1 MEDVSDWSMTVVV
14 AAEEV
19 AVEEEEHVQGQA
31 LDPVQGQEVVAGRGL
46 VPDLGPAAVVVVAA
60 VVSLVVLP
68 SLVASHLGIR
78 IGLGGQRIERGLET
92 QDGEKANQGVDQ
104 GLEVIPSL
112 LLDPVL
118 DPGPGL
124 GLQ

>member
-1 MEDVSDWSMTVVV
+1 VVPIEVGPGEITGYPWRRPVECQGAVTSGEVEGQEIHPQDTEED
-14 AAEEV
+14 
-19 AVEEEEHVQGQA
+19 GQA
-31 LDPVQGQEVVAGRGL
+31 IS
-46 VPDLGPAAVVVVAA
+46 PAAVVVVAA